1 MTTQLPTISISSTAL
16 LYMDFQVDICAHYPH
31 AEALIARAGEVL
43 EKVRSKGVVV
53 GHVRVAFEESD
64 YQAIPE
70 RNKAFSTLGAIKRFP
85 AAAPDSQ
92 IVAELAPVD
101 GEISVRKT
109 RVGAMSTTNLEEQLQ
124 GKGIDTLVLAGIATS
139 GVVLSTVRAG
149 ADKDFRILVLSD
161 LCLDADP
168 QVHQVLI
175 EKVFP
180 RQAWVMS
187 SEDFLTLI

>member
-1 MTTQLPTISISSTAL
+1 
-16 LYMDFQVDICAHYPH
+16 
-31 AEALIARAGEVL
+31 
-43 EKVRSKGVVV
+43 
-53 GHVRVAFEESD
+53 
-64 YQAIPE
+64 
-70 RNKAFSTLGAIKRFP
+70 
-85 AAAPDSQ
+85 
-92 IVAELAPVD
+92 
-101 GEISVRKT
+101 
-109 RVGAMSTTNLEEQLQ
+109 MSTTNLEEQLQ